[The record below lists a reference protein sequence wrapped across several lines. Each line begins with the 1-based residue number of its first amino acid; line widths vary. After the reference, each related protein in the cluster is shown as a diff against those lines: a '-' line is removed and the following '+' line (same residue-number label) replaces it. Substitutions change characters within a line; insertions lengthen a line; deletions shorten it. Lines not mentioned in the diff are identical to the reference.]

1 MMTAIAFPAKMT
13 LVHARALLMAVTKS
27 QNWQAGPVLLKVT
40 CFSKIQLVVYYQCC
54 VLIG

>member
-27 QNWQAGPVLLKVT
+27 QNWQAGSVI
-40 CFSKIQLVVYYQCC
+40 FSYFESNMLPSSRNFS
-54 VLIG
+54 